1 MKWTIPNILTIG
13 RLMAALLLPVMF
25 LYFNHP
31 WSDWFALV
39 LFIVAAA
46 TDYIDG
52 YLARA
57 WGQESTFGAAMD
69 PIADKSMVL
78 IALLVING
86 YSGMTP
92 WIVLPSALIIYRE
105 VFVSGLRETLGDK
118 ARALKVT
125 GLAKWKTMVQMVAI
139 AVLFSKG
146 IFEHYLAM
154 QSLGMDQETMRAIL
168 DGNTPDELGLR
179 WKYYAM
185 VWAGWSGIALLWLAA
200 ALTMATG
207 WDYFRKALPFLRDED
222 KGNDGDENAA

>member
-1 MKWTIPNILTIG
+1 MKWTVPNILTIG
-13 RLMAALLLPVMF
+13 RLIAAPLLPVMF
-25 LYFNHP
+25 LYFHHP

-39 LFIVAAA
+39 LFMVAAA

-57 WGQESTFGAAMD
+57 WKQESAFGAAMD
-69 PIADKSMVL
+69 PIADKAMVL

-86 YSGMTP
+86 YSGLTP

-105 VFVSGLRETLGDK
+105 VFVSGLRETLGDR

-146 IFEHYLAM
+146 IFEHYLGM
-154 QSLGMDQETMRAIL
+154 QSFGMDQEMVFDIL
-168 DGNTPDELGLR
+168 DGVEEDLLGLR
-179 WKYYAM
+179 WKYYGM
-185 VWAGWSGIALLWLAA
+185 IWSGWLGIGLLWLAA
-200 ALTMATG
+200 ALTMITG
-207 WDYFRKALPFLRDED
+207 WDYFRKALPFLRDEE
-222 KGNDGDENAA
+222 DENAA

>member
-1 MKWTIPNILTIG
+1 MKWTVPNILTIG
-13 RLMAALLLPVMF
+13 RLVAAPLLPVMF
-25 LYFNHP
+25 LYFQHP

-39 LFIVAAA
+39 LFIVAAL

-69 PIADKSMVL
+69 PIADKAMVL

-86 YSGMTP
+86 YSGLTP

-105 VFVSGLRETLGDK
+105 VFVSGLRETLGDR

-146 IFEHYLAM
+146 IFEHYLGM
-154 QSLGMDQETMRAIL
+154 QSFGMDQQMVFDIL
-168 DGNTPDELGLR
+168 DGVEPDLLGLR
-179 WKYYAM
+179 WKYQGM
-185 VWAGWSGIALLWLAA
+185 VWAGWGGIALLWLAA
-200 ALTMATG
+200 TLTMLTG
-207 WDYFRKALPFLRDED
+207 WDYFRKALPFLRDE
-222 KGNDGDENAA
+222 NDEGEHEA